1 MELQSGPEDKLM
13 VDWLGA
19 ETFSRKRP
27 RPRRKV
33 VMRLLRPFSR
43 QNYINSMGTGFGS
56 MTIQNIR

>member
-13 VDWLGA
+13 VDWVGA

-27 RPRRKV
+27 RPTWKV
-33 VMRLLRPFSR
+33 VMRLLRPFSP
-43 QNYINSMGTGFGS
+43 QNYINSMCTGFGS